1 MSEGKKRLVQFELL
15 RVAAM
20 LGILMNHVFN
30 YGLHIYDDFTLDVSS
45 SGNFLLW
52 SVLQIMKLI
61 ALPSVNCYSK
71 EFGKFGALHGSML
84 CPFIFSRQQSVF
96 VLSIGANC

>member
-52 SVLQIMKLI
+52 SVLQILKLI
-61 ALPSVNCYSK
+61 ALLSVNC
-71 EFGKFGALHGSML
+71 
-84 CPFIFSRQQSVF
+84 
-96 VLSIGANC
+96 

>member
-1 MSEGKKRLVQFELL
+1 
-15 RVAAM
+15 
-20 LGILMNHVFN
+20 MNHVFN

-61 ALPSVNCYSK
+61 ALPSANCYILITGFFMVNNAKWRLKGIWKVWST
-71 EFGKFGALHGSML
+71 GY
-84 CPFIFSRQQSVF
+84 R
-96 VLSIGANC
+96 